1 MRIGIGKSRIIIL
14 RIRILVEETVNGVF
28 AGVSVETGDCEGCI
42 VLCDL
47 LWDKRDL
54 IFKVASKHGI
64 KNIRFFGSVARR
76 EDVPESDLDLLV
88 DFEEGRSLFD
98 LIRFK
103 QEIEDLL
110 NIKVDVVTEN
120 SLHWGMKE
128 EVLNGAI
135 QL

>member
-1 MRIGIGKSRIIIL
+1 ML
-14 RIRILVEETVNGVF
+14 Y
-28 AGVSVETGDCEGCI
+28 
-42 VLCDL
+42 DL
-47 LWDKRDL
+47 LRDKRDL
-54 IFKVASKHGI
+54 IFKVANKHGI
-64 KNIRFFGSVARR
+64 KNIRVFGSVARH

-120 SLHWGMKE
+120 SIHWGMKE